1 VIEETRTFPDHHHF
15 SEDEIADLIDRAAS
29 RGYTLVTTAKDMVRL
44 EPGHGR
50 AGELA
55 AKSRV
60 IEIEVRFDDPAAPG
74 AIIDA
79 TLAAARA
86 RRLRERKTG

>member
-1 VIEETRTFPDHHHF
+1 
-15 SEDEIADLIDRAAS
+15 
-29 RGYTLVTTAKDMVRL
+29 
-44 EPGHGR
+44 
-50 AGELA
+50 
-55 AKSRV
+55 
-60 IEIEVRFDDPAAPG
+60 VRFDDPAAPG